1 MEIHIDKEGNKVQN
15 LYPDFGVYIYA
26 PKNVFGTIS
35 EWIRDPFYSWTGETL
50 QQELFQIMKTN
61 FHFLGTKVV
70 REEVSATAK
79 TGSAA
84 LMDLAVPALLFT
96 GMAVTILR
104 SLPS

>member
-1 MEIHIDKEGNKVQN
+1 MKIE
-15 LYPDFGVYIYA
+15 
-26 PKNVFGTIS
+26 
-35 EWIRDPFYSWTGETL
+35 
-50 QQELFQIMKTN
+50 IMKTN
-61 FHFLGTKVV
+61 FHFLIKELQVGTKVV